1 MFKVDNP
8 THSIGLQFW
17 NLYTKWNAEITIS
30 LKPLGI
36 THTQFVILAAI
47 LWREKTH
54 NISSQSEIS
63 ALTSI
68 DKMTLSKALI
78 KLVEKKFIVK
88 NKAANDSRIF
98 ILTLTEI
105 GAGLTK
111 QAISIVEDIDEKIFG
126 SLGAEKKA
134 IFLSLI
140 LEIKSLS
147 S

>member
-8 THSIGLQFW
+8 THSVGLQFW
-17 NLYTKWNAEITIS
+17 SLYTKWNAEITLN

-47 LWREKTH
+47 LWRDSGH
-54 NISSQSEIS
+54 HISSQSDIS
-63 ALTSI
+63 SLTSI

-88 NKAANDSRIF
+88 NKAGNDSRIF
-98 ILTLTEI
+98 LLTLTEI
-105 GAGLTK
+105 GADLTK
-111 QAISIVEDIDEKIFG
+111 QAISIVEDIDDKIFG
-126 SLGAEKKA
+126 SLGTKKKV

-140 LEIKSLS
+140 LELKSLRS
-147 S
+147 